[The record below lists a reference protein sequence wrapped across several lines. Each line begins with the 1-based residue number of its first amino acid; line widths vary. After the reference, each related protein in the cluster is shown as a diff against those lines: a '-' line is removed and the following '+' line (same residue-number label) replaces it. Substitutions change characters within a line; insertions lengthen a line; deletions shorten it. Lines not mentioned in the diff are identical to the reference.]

1 MATSLVTGGFGFLG
15 SYVVRRLVDMDE
27 DVVVYDLTGNNRLID
42 DIADKYEAV
51 RGDMTN
57 WPRLAEV
64 VQSHGVSTIYHAA
77 AMVAPQTE
85 ENLAA
90 AFASNVCGTVNVC
103 EVSRLLGVESLVYC
117 SSTGVYG
124 NGLGDP
130 PIVDEDSPQ
139 FPWHMYGT
147 TKVCCE
153 QIGQQYHRKY
163 GLNFRGLRLPP
174 VLGAARK
181 CLGPTAFCDRVIH
194 EALQGKPY
202 KVYVDPGTSIV
213 SAMSV
218 QDAAKAMID
227 LKQAEDSR
235 LSRRLYNIDSMSFTA
250 GELVEEVRKQI
261 PGAIIEYDPDEGIS
275 ASLQR
280 WPVPSNERAST
291 DWGWT
296 PLHGDIASH
305 VHNFIEEFREN
316 PARFGQFVTPSRLG
330 ITRHID
336 GAHP

>member
-1 MATSLVTGGFGFLG
+1 M
-15 SYVVRRLVDMDE
+15 VRRLVDMGE
-27 DVVVYDLTGNNRLID
+27 DVVVYDLTDNNRLID

-51 RGDMTN
+51 KGDMTN
-57 WPRLAEV
+57 RPRLAKV
-64 VQSHGVSTIYHAA
+64 VRSRKVSTIYHMA
-77 AMVAPQTE
+77 AMVAPRTE

-90 AFASNVCGTVNVC
+90 AFANNVGGTVNIF
-103 EVSRLLGVESLVYC
+103 EVSRLLGVESLVYG

-124 NGLGDP
+124 DGLGDP

-147 TKVCCE
+147 TKLCCE
-153 QIGQQYHRKY
+153 RLGEQYHRKY

-181 CLGPTAFCDRVIH
+181 SIGPTAFCDRVIR
-194 EALQGKPY
+194 EALLERPY
-202 KVYVDPGTSIV
+202 KVYVDPETPIV

-218 QDAAKAMID
+218 QDAAKAIID

-250 GELVEEVRKQI
+250 GELVEEVKKQV
-261 PGAIIEYDPDEGIS
+261 PGAVIDYEPDQAIS
-275 ASLQR
+275 ASLRR
-280 WPVPSNERAST
+280 WPVPKNERARI

-296 PLHGDIASH
+296 PLHGNIVSH
-305 VHNFIEEFREN
+305 VRSFIEEFRAKVQE
-316 PARFGQFVTPSRLG
+316 
-330 ITRHID
+330 
-336 GAHP
+336 